1 MEPEVLAAHIA
12 AFRRQSTLYS
22 EGMTKDWWIGLS
34 DDERDQIVGTG
45 GVEGLWTPL
54 QVEAFL
60 KDWRIWARDQQI
72 PPAGLWKMWVILAGR
87 GYGKTKTAVETVND
101 MVQSGKKGRICL
113 LGQGVDDVRDVMVE
127 GNSGFLKTAPSWF
140 RPKWSP
146 SRGGGLLEWPNGALG
161 YVYSAEDPEA
171 LRGPEFDLAWI
182 DEIMAFKADARVKA
196 ESNLR
201 FGLRLGDNPQR
212 IYTTTPKPHK
222 WIKDLVGK
230 IVDEHGVQ
238 RPEALRKG
246 LHLTRG
252 STYDNAENLPD
263 SFLEGVTDDYEGT
276 RLGRQE
282 LYGDILGDT
291 EGALWNTSTL
301 DKNRIMA
308 TGRVSGPVN
317 DRKVEPDYTEEQ
329 IQDFARTMDKIIV
342 AVDPNMT
349 ATGTSHAAGITVHG
363 KKGDL
368 RYLLADYSIRGA
380 SPAKWA
386 KRVADACED
395 YQADEIVA
403 EVNQGGDLVKSNIE
417 QYGQAMGVPLPRV
430 HKVHASRGKVIRAG
444 PVAAAYE
451 QGKVI
456 HVGHPSRFEKLET
469 QLCDLHEGLDPT
481 GEDFDRAD
489 SVVWGQTRLGRKARY
504 AGPGA
509 GAGPGIL
516 TMNAFG
522 GGD

>member
-1 MEPEVLAAHIA
+1 MEPEVLAAHLA
-12 AFRRQSTLYS
+12 AFERQRIEHIHAFRMQSPLYA
-22 EGMTKDWWIGLS
+22 EGFTKDWWLGLS
-34 DDERDQIVGTG
+34 DEEQDEILGTADTP
-45 GVEGLWTPL
+45 GVWNDNEI
-54 QVEAFL
+54 EAFL
-60 KDWRIWARDQQI
+60 KDWRIWARDKQI
-72 PPAGLWKMWVILAGR
+72 PPAGLWKMWVLLCGR
-87 GYGKTKTAVETVND
+87 GFGKTKTAVETVND
-101 MVQSGKKGRICL
+101 MVKSGRKGRICL

-127 GNSGFLKTAPSWF
+127 GNSGFLKTAPSDF

-182 DEIMAFKADARVKA
+182 DEIMSFKADARVKA

-201 FGLRLGDNPQR
+201 FGLRVGDNSNPPQR

-222 WIKDLVGK
+222 WIKDLVGRL
-230 IVDEHGVQ
+230 VDDKGNLK
-238 RPEALRKG
+238 PEAIAKG

-252 STYDNAENLPD
+252 STYDNAENLPE

-291 EGALWNTSTL
+291 EGALWNTSVL
-301 DKNRIMA
+301 DDNRILPTEKDEEA
-308 TGRVSGPVN
+308 IKAWSRQL
-317 DRKVEPDYTEEQ
+317 DR
-329 IQDFARTMDKIIV
+329 IIV

-363 KKGDL
+363 VKNGE
-368 RYLLADYSIRGA
+368 RYVIADYSIRGA

-386 KRVADACED
+386 AQVIMAADD
-395 YQADEIVA
+395 YLASEIVA
-403 EVNQGGDLVKSNIE
+403 EVNQGGDLVVSNI
-417 QYGQAMGVPLPRV
+417 QQHANAMGVQIPPIR
-430 HKVHASRGKVIRAG
+430 KVNAHRGKYRRAE

-451 QGKVI
+451 QGKVK
-456 HVGHPSRFEKLET
+456 HVGHPSRFDKLET
-469 QLCDLHEGLDPT
+469 QLCEIHEGVDPT

-489 SVVWGQTRLGRKARY
+489 SVVWGQTRLGRKSKRPASS
-504 AGPGA
+504 G
-509 GAGPGIL
+509 GAGPGIM
-516 TMNAFG
+516 TMAEMAE
-522 GGD
+522 